1 MKTSEISSPPTIS
14 FPYKPDFSST
24 KLWMA
29 TCVLLSSM
37 VINIRVNVSW
47 GNV

>member
-1 MKTSEISSPPTIS
+1 MKNPEISSPSTIS

-24 KLWMA
+24 KLWVV

-37 VINIRVNVSW
+37 VINIPLNVSW